1 MPVIIRPFDHAEGS
15 PDWAG
20 LRALFEK
27 VYGPDVAGQRM
38 RALRWVT
45 LDNPADAPGERRY
58 VADDDGRIAG
68 TLGRMPVCFA
78 VKGRPILVR
87 YSHDLFVDPDYRG
100 QKLAQKLVD
109 EVPRRS
115 ECPTGGLWMTGPSYT
130 IHQKGGWKAMT
141 PTHAQMRILDPS
153 ALLARRMPGPLAGIA
168 GGALRGLLA
177 IASVDAWGAGP
188 TGYAVE
194 EVERFGPEAD
204 ALWAEAAPL
213 LEVSAVRDEAYLRW
227 RFERAPNTR
236 YVKLVARRAGKMRG
250 YLALRFPE
258 GGRAGS
264 AAVGVDFL
272 ACPDEPDTITA
283 LFREALARAR
293 ATCAPGLLALT
304 TCAPFRRRLR
314 RLGFLQAP
322 HLQTFV
328 LHNLAGHPDEA
339 LLSDT
344 AHWYLT
350 FTDSDGDMWTG
361 AQPPERV

>member
-1 MPVIIRPFDHAEGS
+1 MPVIVRPFDHADGS

-20 LRALFEK
+20 VRALFEK
-27 VYGPDVAGQRM
+27 VYGPDVAERRF

-45 LDNPADAPGERRY
+45 LENPAAAPGERRY
-58 VADDDGRIAG
+58 VAADGDRIAG
-68 TLGRMPVCFA
+68 TLGRMPVRFA
-78 VKGRPILVR
+78 VMGRPILVR
-87 YSHDLFVDPDYRG
+87 YSHDLLVDPDYRG
-100 QKLAQKLVD
+100 QKLAQRLVD

-141 PTHAQMRILDPS
+141 PARAQMRILDPA
-153 ALLARRMPGPLAGIA
+153 ALLARRMPAALAGMA
-168 GGALRGLLA
+168 GGVLRGLLGLA
-177 IASVDAWGAGP
+177 AVDARGSGPAG
-188 TGYAVE
+188 YRVD
-194 EVERFGPEAD
+194 EVDAFGPEAD
-204 ALWAEAAPL
+204 ALWAEVSPL
-213 LEVSAVRDEAYLRW
+213 IEVAAVRDQAYLHW

-236 YVKLVARRAGKMRG
+236 YVKLVARKDGKARG
-250 YLALRFPE
+250 FLALRLPE

-264 AAVGVDFL
+264 VAVGVDFL
-272 ACPDEPDTITA
+272 ARPDEPDAITA
-283 LFREALARAR
+283 LFREALSRAR
-293 ATCAPGLLALT
+293 AAKATGLLALT
-304 TCAPFRRRLR
+304 TCGSFRRRLR

>member
-1 MPVIIRPFDHAEGS
+1 MSIAIRPFDHAEGS
-15 PDWAG
+15 SDWVG
-20 LRALFEK
+20 VRALFEK
-27 VYGPDVAGQRM
+27 VYGPDVAERRF

-45 LDNPADAPGERRY
+45 LENPAGAPGERRY
-58 VADDDGRIAG
+58 VAADGERIAG
-68 TLGRMPVCFA
+68 TLGRMPVHFA
-78 VKGRPILVR
+78 VQGRPILVR
-87 YSHDLFVDPDYRG
+87 YSHDLLVDPDYRG

-115 ECPTGGLWMTGPSYT
+115 ECPTGGLWMTGPSYA

-141 PTHAQMRILDPS
+141 PAHAQMRALDPA
-153 ALLARRMPGPLAGIA
+153 ALLARRMPGPLAAIA
-168 GGALRGLLA
+168 GSVLRGLIGLA
-177 IASVDAWGAGP
+177 AVDAWGAGP
-188 TGYAVE
+188 AGYRVE
-194 EVERFGPEAD
+194 EVETFGPEAD
-204 ALWAEAAPL
+204 ALWAEVAPL
-213 LEVSAVRDEAYLRW
+213 LEVAAVRDRAYLRW

-236 YVKLVARRAGKMRG
+236 YVKLVARKAGAMRG
-250 YLALRFPE
+250 YLALRFPA

-264 AAVGVDFL
+264 VAVCVDFL
-272 ACPDEPDTITA
+272 ARPDEPDAITA
-283 LFREALARAR
+283 LLREALARAKGAK
-293 ATCAPGLLALT
+293 ATGLLALT
-304 TCAPFRRRLR
+304 TCGTFRRRLT
-314 RLGFLQAP
+314 RLGFLNAP

>member
-1 MPVIIRPFDHAEGS
+1 MTVTIRPFDHAEGS

-20 LRALFEK
+20 VRALFEK
-27 VYGPDVAGQRM
+27 VYGPEVAERRF

-45 LDNPADAPGERRY
+45 LDNPAGVPGERRY
-58 VADDDGRIAG
+58 VAADGNRIAG
-68 TLGRMPVCFA
+68 TLGRMPVRFS
-78 VKGRPILVR
+78 VRGRPILVR
-87 YSHDLFVDPDYRG
+87 YSHDLLVDPEYRG
-100 QKLAQKLVD
+100 QKLAQRLVD

-115 ECPTGGLWMTGPSYT
+115 ECPTGGLWMTGPSYA
-130 IHQKGGWKAMT
+130 IHQKGGWRSMT
-141 PTHAQMRILDPS
+141 PARAQMRILDPS
-153 ALLARRMPGPLAGIA
+153 ALLARRVPGPLAGP
-168 GGALRGLLA
+168 GGAVLRGLLSL
-177 IASVDAWGAGP
+177 ASIDAWGSGPAGY
-188 TGYAVE
+188 TVE
-194 EVERFGPEAD
+194 EVDRFGPEAD
-204 ALWAEAAPL
+204 ALWAEVAPL
-213 LEVSAVRDEAYLRW
+213 HEVAAVRDAAYLNW
-227 RFERAPNTR
+227 RFERGPNTR
-236 YVKLVARRAGKMRG
+236 YVKLVARRDGKMRG

-264 AAVGVDFL
+264 VAAGVDFI
-272 ACPDEPDTITA
+272 ACPDEPEAITA

-293 ATCAPGLLALT
+293 DARATGLLALT
-304 TCAPFRRRLR
+304 TCEPFRRRLR

-361 AQPPERV
+361 AQPTERV